1 MKRPLILL
9 VGVALL
15 AMLLAACG
23 GGSSSSSS
31 SETTGSESGSTE
43 ASSET
48 AGGESSSGGEEGSGA
63 EGKLKIGFS
72 AALAGS
78 FAPFDAPELAGMEF
92 AEKKINGEGGLDGI
106 EVEVI
111 SENNKGETS
120 ATATT
125 TQDLLDKEITSFV
138 MTTADSSVAGGQL
151 IQNAGGVMT
160 MGVNTPPVLLE
171 EIGDHAFNINF
182 TDNLQAAADAEY
194 ACEQGYKSAYELVA
208 PQSPYTSEETMGKY
222 FAEAFEHDCGGKVTG
237 SDQFTIGSTNF
248 GSQVTKLQNASPAPE
263 LIFTS
268 MFVPDSG
275 TFLKQ
280 LRGAGV
286 ETPFIGT
293 DGDDDPAFAETAG
306 SAANGAV
313 YSTHQFPEPGGTL
326 EKFDAEFEKVMGKPV
341 ETSTFEAIGRD
352 QVYALVEAAHL
363 AGSFEPEPMAE
374 ALASLKN
381 YETIQGNLTMLPGRY
396 PELPAYLVEIDNGKP
411 KLVAKI
417 APKFIPEP

>member
-1 MKRPLILL
+1 MKRPVTLLI
-9 VGVALL
+9 GVALL
-15 AMLLAACG
+15 ALLLAACG

-31 SETTGSESGSTE
+31 S
-43 ASSET
+43 SSEPAT
-48 AGGESSSGGEEGSGA
+48 TEGSSEEATSEEGSEEGASAEGGEA

-72 AALAGS
+72 AALAGP
-78 FAPFDAPELAGMEF
+78 FAPFDTTELAGMEF
-92 AEKKINGEGGLDGI
+92 AEKKINSEGGMDGI
-106 EVEVI
+106 EVEVV

-125 TQDLLDKEITSFV
+125 TQDLLDKGITSFV

-171 EIGDHAFNINF
+171 EIGENAYNVNF

-194 ACEQGYKSAYELVA
+194 ACEQGDKSAYELVA

-222 FAEAFEHDCGGKVTG
+222 FAEAFEKDCGGKVVG

-248 GSQVTKLQNASPAPE
+248 GSQVTKLQNASPKPDV
-263 LIFTS
+263 IFTS

-306 SAANGAV
+306 SAADGAV
-313 YSTHQFPEPGGTL
+313 YSTHQFPSKGGTL
-326 EKFDAEFEKVMGKPV
+326 EKFADEFKKVMGKPI
-341 ETSTFEAIGRD
+341 ETNTFEAIGRD

-363 AGSFEPEPMAE
+363 AGSFEPGPMAE
-374 ALASLKN
+374 ALASLKD
-381 YETIQGNLTMLPGRY
+381 YETIQGKLTMLPGRY

-411 KLVAKI
+411 KLVDKI
-417 APKFIPEP
+417 EPKFIPEP

>member
-1 MKRPLILL
+1 MKRPLILF
-9 VGVALL
+9 VGVALM

-31 SETTGSESGSTE
+31 SAEGTSPESGGSSSET

-48 AGGESSSGGEEGSGA
+48 GSEGGGSGA

-72 AALAGS
+72 AALAGP

-92 AEKKINGEGGLDGI
+92 AEKKINSEGGLDGI
-106 EVEVI
+106 EVEVV

-125 TQDLLDKEITSFV
+125 TQDLLDKGITSFV

-194 ACEQGYKSAYELVA
+194 ACERGYKSAYELVA

-222 FAEAFEHDCGGKVTG
+222 FAEAFEHDCGGKVVG
-237 SDQFTIGSTNF
+237 SDQFAIGSTNF

-263 LIFTS
+263 VIFTS

-293 DGDDDPAFAETAG
+293 DGDDDPALAQTAG

-313 YSTHQFPEPGGTL
+313 YSTHQFPTPGGTL
-326 EKFDAEFEKVMGKPV
+326 EKFYKEFEQVMGKPV

-374 ALASLKN
+374 ALASLKDF
-381 YETIQGNLTMLPGRY
+381 ETIQGKLTMLPGRY
-396 PELPAYLVEIDNGKP
+396 PELPAYLVEIANGKP
-411 KLVAKI
+411 KLVDTI
-417 APKFIPEP
+417 DPKFIPEP

>member
-31 SETTGSESGSTE
+31 SPETSGSTE

-48 AGGESSSGGEEGSGA
+48 AGA

-92 AEKKINGEGGLDGI
+92 AEKKIDAEGGLDGI

-125 TQDLLDKEITSFV
+125 TQDLLDKGITSFV

-171 EIGDHAFNINF
+171 EIGDHAYNVNF

-248 GSQVTKLQNASPAPE
+248 GSQVTKLQNASPTPDV
-263 LIFTS
+263 IFTS

-326 EKFDAEFEKVMGKPV
+326 DKFDAEFKKVMGKPV

-381 YETIQGNLTMLPGRY
+381 YETIQGDLTMLPGRY